1 MIVKSVSLQN
11 ITCRKVVVLRYT
23 GTDCMRVQ
31 GLEGTKGRNS
41 ENISELTV

>member
-1 MIVKSVSLQN
+1 M
-11 ITCRKVVVLRYT
+11 VLRYT